1 MAAFGGDT
9 AHAVPCWPP
18 AASCTVTDGFAYN
31 PLVFVEN
38 WRQAAPELCGTYMT
52 IGDSKVP
59 VSEVGYSSAAQSG
72 YRAWLDAISASVM
85 PQPVSDESQSEGALR
100 PATPFPGERR
110 RQEQVDQRHD
120 PIECC
125 RRITGGNQP
134 WLSTLVCSSRQ
145 RRRLRAR
152 LRLLHPPGNGQRPQ
166 HPG

>member
-1 MAAFGGDT
+1 VRHVHDDRGLEGPRQRGGI
-9 AHAVPCWPP
+9 
-18 AASCTVTDGFAYN
+18 
-31 PLVFVEN
+31 FV
-38 WRQAAPELCGTYMT
+38 G
-52 IGDSKVP
+52 G
-59 VSEVGYSSAAQSG
+59 SERLPSVAGS
-72 YRAWLDAISASVM
+72 ISASVM
-85 PQPVSDESQSEGALR
+85 PQPVSDESQSEGPLR

-152 LRLLHPPGNGQRPQ
+152 RPIGGHLVVLGTLTARDQARDWSSYLRVREWLA
-166 HPG
+166 